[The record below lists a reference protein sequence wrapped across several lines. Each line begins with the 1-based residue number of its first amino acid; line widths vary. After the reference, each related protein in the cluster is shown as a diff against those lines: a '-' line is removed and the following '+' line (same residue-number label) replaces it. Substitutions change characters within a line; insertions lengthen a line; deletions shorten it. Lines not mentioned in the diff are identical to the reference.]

1 MVQGI
6 LIFGDVMEKGQEAGR
21 GGGGAEEG
29 QGWRRQRREWG
40 AGSRESCKKDGG
52 KREETIRTRVV
63 LGGDRERNR
72 GRQRDGERAT
82 ETQKWRETET
92 ERGRKRQR
100 DGEIETERDH

>member
-52 KREETIRTRVV
+52 KREEAIRTRVV
-63 LGGDRERNR
+63 LGGDRERPLRAVR
-72 GRQRDGERAT
+72 GREGEKEKQRCKVE
-82 ETQKWRETET
+82 
-92 ERGRKRQR
+92 KRQEKR
-100 DGEIETERDH
+100 